1 MERQDLI
8 GAIKEIITK
17 HGSLHCYENIIGNCM
32 SSRPTYLNLGVIKVI
47 DGVFYDDTM
56 KKGYIQGFHLNYVTV
71 VNYRDNEPFD
81 SFTLSYEWLSVKYLT
96 ECLNFLRR
104 K

>member
-1 MERQDLI
+1 MERQQI
-8 GAIKEIITK
+8 IQEIKEVIEN
-17 HGSLHCYENIIGNCM
+17 HGSIHCYENMIGNCM
-32 SSRPTYLNLGVIKVI
+32 PPRPSLANKISKIV
-47 DGVFYDDTM
+47 DGVFYDDTL
-56 KKGYIQGFHLNYVTV
+56 KRGYIQGFHLNHVTV

-81 SFTLSYEWLSVKYLT
+81 SFTLSYEWLPVKYLT